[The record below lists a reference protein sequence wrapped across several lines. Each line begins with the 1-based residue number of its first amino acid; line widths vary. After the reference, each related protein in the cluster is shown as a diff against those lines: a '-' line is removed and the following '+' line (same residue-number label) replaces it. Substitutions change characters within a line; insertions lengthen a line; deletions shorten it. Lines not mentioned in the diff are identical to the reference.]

1 MLQQKLYNEQYNTEP
16 KTKYRTAKALVQR
29 QVRDIEEERLWEKV
43 EAQLQVA
50 NNDPLMFL
58 HCF

>member
-16 KTKYRTAKALVQR
+16 ETKYRTAKALVQR

-43 EAQLQVA
+43 EAQLQIA
-50 NNDPLMFL
+50 NNDP
-58 HCF
+58 